1 MLVSHRKKFIFLKTG
16 KTAGTSV
23 ELYFEPWCV
32 PDGVDADKALRP
44 ALESEAG
51 IVGPRR
57 MQPDQGEKYFSH
69 APASRVKDWVGDDIW
84 DSYLKFS
91 IVRNPFDKVVSWFHF
106 HMPETE
112 KARLSSADFSETRKV
127 FRDWLIIAPQV
138 PRDRHFCTIA
148 GAFCLDRVLR
158 FETLNEDMESLCGAL
173 DIPYQTERLTHR
185 KKGYRDGFPAW
196 RRYYEDETVAVIERI
211 YAWELE
217 TFGYSFGDG
226 EIDAAQTAL

>member
-32 PDGVDADKALRP
+32 PEGVEADKALRP
-44 ALESEAG
+44 ALETEAG

-57 MQPDQGEKYFSH
+57 MKPDPGEKYFSH
-69 APASRVKDWVGDDIW
+69 APAQRVKGWVGDDIW
-84 DSYLKFS
+84 DAYLKFS

-106 HMPETE
+106 HMPPEE
-112 KARLSSADFSETRKV
+112 KERLSKLDFAETRRV

-138 PRDRHFCTIA
+138 PRDRHFCTI
-148 GAFCLDRVLR
+148 GGTFCLDHVMRYERLS
-158 FETLNEDMESLCGAL
+158 EDLEAMCGRL
-173 DIPYQTERLTHR
+173 DIPFDPDRLPHR

-196 RRYYEDETVAVIERI
+196 KAYYEDETIAVIRNI

-217 TFGYSFGDG
+217 TFGYGFDQA
-226 EIDAAQTAL
+226 D